1 MKEKQMFK
9 ANPSKSM
16 SDHITSMH
24 KGKKDMF
31 GKKDKMKK
39 KGKFSFLKKKK
50 VMDSDNDD
58 M

>member
-1 MKEKQMFK
+1 MFK

-24 KGKKDMF
+24 KGKKGMF

>member
-1 MKEKQMFK
+1 MFK

-24 KGKKDMF
+24 KGKSKRGMF

-39 KGKFSFLKKKK
+39 KGKFSFFKKKT
-50 VMDSDNDD
+50 DSDHDD